1 MRDFDAGIGEQPG
14 VGLLVDDHGQQAV
27 LQAVGAEDVGELGA
41 DDGLEAEILQ
51 RPGRVFARRAA
62 ADVAAG
68 DQDGG
73 ALRFGLVEREIRLRI
88 AGGVVAP
95 VGEQV
100 LAEAGLAT
108 WR

>member
-1 MRDFDAGIGEQPG
+1 MR
-14 VGLLVDDHGQQAV
+14 LLVDDHGQQAV
-27 LQAVGAEDVGELGA
+27 LEAVGAEDVGELGA

-51 RPGRVFARRAA
+51 RPRRVFARGAA

-68 DQDGG
+68 DEDRARP
-73 ALRFGLVEREIRLRI
+73 ALRAVQREVGLRI

-100 LAEAGLAT
+100 FAEAGLA
-108 WR
+108 RSR